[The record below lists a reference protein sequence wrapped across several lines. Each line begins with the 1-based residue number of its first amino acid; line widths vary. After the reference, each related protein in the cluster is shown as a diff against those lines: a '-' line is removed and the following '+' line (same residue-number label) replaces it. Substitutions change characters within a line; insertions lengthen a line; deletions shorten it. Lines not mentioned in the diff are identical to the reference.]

1 MKLLRLISIALV
13 VLFTAR
19 LASAEFILYCLRPD
33 VSKAFAEAKA
43 VFVGE
48 VVKVVPPTGGKTG
61 PLPGR
66 AYKITFNIERSWK
79 GMPFGQIDVWA
90 LDGNYEAAMPLM
102 KVGERYLVYA
112 LGTQTNELT
121 MNSCNRS
128 ARLPDSSPTSRLFG
142 KENDPLSDIRILDAM
157 LILPPRNT
165 R

>member
-1 MKLLRLISIALV
+1 MKLLRPISIALV

-19 LASAEFILYCLRPD
+19 FASAEFILYCLRPN

-48 VVKVVPPTGGKTG
+48 VVKVVPAPSDKTG
-61 PLPGR
+61 PWSVR
-66 AYKITFNIERSWK
+66 TYKITFNIERSWK

-90 LDGNYEAAMPLM
+90 PYGNYESAMPLM

-112 LGTQTNELT
+112 LGTKTNELT
-121 MNSCNRS
+121 MNCYRS

-142 KENDPLSDIRILDAM
+142 NENDPLSDIRILDAM